1 MWDVARAGS
10 LGSWMTSGFVVRRGD
25 KLDVP
30 FLRSLLGFAYN
41 WHVNAFDT
49 DISIS
54 RYVDAW
60 GRKGDTAL
68 IAMDGGHSVGAGWF
82 RLFPDTLR
90 GYGYVDEE
98 TPEMTIVVVPTRQD
112 EGIGATTRDGAAR
125 TGQGGRLRGRVGL
138 GRARGPRRGTVRGP
152 RVRAVP
158 RGGEDPHAPPGALTA
173 AAIQG
178 TSSATNAG
186 SIAWSIGDSR

>member
-1 MWDVARAGS
+1 
-10 LGSWMTSGFVVRRGD
+10 MTSDVIVRRGD

-41 WHVNAFDT
+41 WHVNVFDT
-49 DISIS
+49 DVSLS

-90 GYGYVDEE
+90 GYGYIDEQ
-98 TPEMTIVVVPTRQD
+98 TPEITIVVVPTRQH
-112 EGIGATTRDGAAR
+112 EGIGTKLATALLARAKADGYRALSVSVERGDRDEGHF
-125 TGQGGRLRGRVGL
+125 LGL
-138 GRARGPRRGTVRGP
+138 GFEQVREDGKTLTLRRA
-152 RVRAVP
+152 
-158 RGGEDPHAPPGALTA
+158 L
-173 AAIQG
+173 
-178 TSSATNAG
+178 
-186 SIAWSIGDSR
+186 

>member
-1 MWDVARAGS
+1 
-10 LGSWMTSGFVVRRGD
+10 MTSGFVVRRGD

-68 IAMDGGHSVGAGWF
+68 IATDGGHSVGAGWF

-90 GYGYVDEE
+90 GYGYIDEE
-98 TPEMTIVVVPTRQD
+98 TPELTVVVVPTRQD
-112 EGIGATTRDGAAR
+112 EGIGAQLVTA
-125 TGQGGRLRGRVGL
+125 LL
-138 GRARGPRRGTVRGP
+138 ERARADGYGAVSVSVERGDPDEARFTALGFEEFRAQGKTLTLRRV
-152 RVRAVP
+152 
-158 RGGEDPHAPPGALTA
+158 L
-173 AAIQG
+173 
-178 TSSATNAG
+178 
-186 SIAWSIGDSR
+186 

>member
-1 MWDVARAGS
+1 
-10 LGSWMTSGFVVRRGD
+10 MTSALVVRRAD

-30 FLRSLLGFAYN
+30 FMRSLLGFAYN

-112 EGIGATTRDGAAR
+112 EGIGAKLVTALLERAKADGYAAVSVSVER
-125 TGQGGRLRGRVGL
+125 GDPDEGRFMGQGFEQFRAEGKTLTLR
-138 GRARGPRRGTVRGP
+138 RA
-152 RVRAVP
+152 
-158 RGGEDPHAPPGALTA
+158 L
-173 AAIQG
+173 
-178 TSSATNAG
+178 
-186 SIAWSIGDSR
+186 